1 MLKKEVFA
9 MEIPEIALDLLDSAE
24 DGLKPL
30 ISKFS
35 ILIGCPV
42 LVADPYFQILAGTL
56 EKEQWNEIIIMPEKE
71 IGLED
76 RGIFSCRISTR
87 STEFAG
93 QAIPIFYQKK
103 TVGYLTAIGH
113 SNSLED
119 NWNLLRFAASLCG
132 QHLTRK
138 LEIRKEK
145 QKFKEAFLFDLLYGN
160 IKLRADI
167 TDYARIWDWDL
178 SIPHRIAVFSF
189 LNTDELFIR
198 KAVMDRYLQIV
209 EKAALQLGW
218 KPIALVRQSQVAVL
232 LPDNQEESPKN
243 GVAEDFAK
251 KIFTQIDADFPGY
264 AGACGFGTIRENPA
278 DLFRSYQE
286 AKVAMELGIL
296 LGIEVP
302 FFSHLGLAR
311 LLYNHDA
318 QDAKEFYLHVLG
330 RVINYDKKENGS
342 LMETL
347 DGLAANQFDVTKTA
361 QSLFLHR
368 NTLRYR
374 VKKIEELLNAK
385 LDDMNT
391 RLDISAALKIKQLR
405 KL

>member
-1 MLKKEVFA
+1 
-9 MEIPEIALDLLDSAE
+9 MEIPEIAMELLESAE
-24 DGLKPL
+24 DGLEPL

-35 ILIGCPV
+35 SLIGCSV
-42 LVADPYFQILAGTL
+42 LVADPYFQLLAGTL
-56 EKEQWNEIIIMPEKE
+56 EKEQLNEVIIMPEKE
-71 IGLED
+71 IDSGNP
-76 RGIFSCRISTR
+76 GIFSCRISTR
-87 STEFAG
+87 AAECSG
-93 QAIPIFYQKK
+93 QAIPIFHKK
-103 TVGYLTAIGH
+103 NTVGYLAAIGY
-113 SNSLED
+113 SYSKED
-119 NWNLLRFAASLCG
+119 NQNLLRFAASLCG

-160 IKLRADI
+160 IKQKSDI

-178 SIPHRIAVFSF
+178 TIPHRIAVFSF
-189 LNTDELFIR
+189 LNADVHFIR
-198 KAVMDRYLQIV
+198 KTVMDRYLQIV
-209 EKAALQLGW
+209 EKAVLQLGW

-232 LPDNQEESPKN
+232 LPDNREESPRN
-243 GVAEDFAK
+243 GVVEAFAK
-251 KIFTQIDADFPGY
+251 KIFTQIAADFPGY
-264 AGACGFGTIRENPA
+264 EGACGFGTIRDNPA

-296 LGIEVP
+296 LGVEVP

-311 LLYNHDA
+311 LLYNHDT

-330 RVINYDKKENGS
+330 GVIHYDLKENGS
-342 LMETL
+342 LMDTL
-347 DGLAANQFDVTKTA
+347 EGLAANQFDVTKTA

-374 VKKIEELLNAK
+374 IKKIEELLNAK